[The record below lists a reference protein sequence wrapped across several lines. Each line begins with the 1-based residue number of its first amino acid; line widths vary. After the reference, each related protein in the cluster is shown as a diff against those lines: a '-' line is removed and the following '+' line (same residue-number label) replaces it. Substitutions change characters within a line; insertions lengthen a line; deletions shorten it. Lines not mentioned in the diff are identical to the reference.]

1 MAFILERPQRSER
14 LCFHDG
20 ADSRRG
26 WSRCTW
32 RRLFE
37 GIFITVWNGI
47 NVTNRQLIF
56 LNLEQ
61 GVRELCTQNKVLWI
75 ADEVQ
80 TGLGRTGKRLAVD
93 HENVKPDILVLGKA
107 LSGGVLPV
115 SAALANDEVMLTI
128 KPGEHGSTFGGNP
141 LACKVAMA
149 ALQVWLNGT
158 YNCTIIFATLKIWSR
173 KFKFAGFGRGKT
185 CR

>member
-1 MAFILERPQRSER
+1 MI
-14 LCFHDG
+14 
-20 ADSRRG
+20 
-26 WSRCTW
+26 
-32 RRLFE
+32 
-37 GIFITVWNGI
+37 
-47 NVTNRQLIF
+47 
-56 LNLEQ
+56 Q

-115 SAALANDEVMLTI
+115 SAALTNDDVMLTI

-149 ALQVWLNGT
+149 ALQVK
-158 YNCTIIFATLKIWSR
+158 TLRYLFQRRLIVYLILI
-173 KFKFAGFGRGKT
+173 
-185 CR
+185 

>member
-1 MAFILERPQRSER
+1 M
-14 LCFHDG
+14 
-20 ADSRRG
+20 
-26 WSRCTW
+26 
-32 RRLFE
+32 
-37 GIFITVWNGI
+37 
-47 NVTNRQLIF
+47 
-56 LNLEQ
+56 
-61 GVRELCTQNKVLWI
+61 RELCTQNNVLWI

-115 SAALANDEVMLTI
+115 SAALANNEVMLSI

-149 ALQVWLNGT
+149 ALQVTNT
-158 YNCTIIFATLKIWSR
+158 TIFCFGPFFLTILIFYR
-173 KFKFAGFGRGKT
+173 Y
-185 CR
+185 

>member
-1 MAFILERPQRSER
+1 M
-14 LCFHDG
+14 
-20 ADSRRG
+20 
-26 WSRCTW
+26 
-32 RRLFE
+32 
-37 GIFITVWNGI
+37 
-47 NVTNRQLIF
+47 
-56 LNLEQ
+56 
-61 GVRELCTQNKVLWI
+61 RELCTQNNVLWI

-115 SAALANDEVMLTI
+115 SAALANNEVMLSI

-149 ALQVWLNGT
+149 ALQVTNTTTFFFGPFFL
-158 YNCTIIFATLKIWSR
+158 TILIFYR
-173 KFKFAGFGRGKT
+173 Y
-185 CR
+185 